1 MAKTI
6 RVRCLPP
13 TNHRAYRLSVSDGCQ
28 RAIYSFRKIENRL
41 DEEKKPSH
49 YTAVAAQAAN
59 DFVDEYF
66 TRLEGEVREIHHG
79 TFEQDDYFIIERK
92 EVRS

>member
-13 TNHRAYRLSVSDGCQ
+13 TDHRSRRLSVSDGCQ
-28 RAIYSFRKIENRL
+28 RAIYSFNKIENRL

-49 YTAVAAQAAN
+49 YTAVATQAAN

>member
-13 TNHRAYRLSVSDGCQ
+13 TNHRSRRLSVSDGCK
-28 RAIYSFRKIENRL
+28 RATYSFNKIENRL
-41 DEEKKPSH
+41 DDEKKPSD
-49 YTAVAAQAAN
+49 YTAVATQAAN

-66 TRLEGEVREIHHG
+66 TKLEGEVREIHHG